1 MAILAGWR
9 STALAVIT
17 FLTTLIPPIKTWI
30 EANTILNVETIL
42 SLVVTCYLAVIAR
55 R

>member
-9 STALAVIT
+9 SSALAVLT
-17 FLTTLIPPIKTWI
+17 MLTTLIPPIKTWI
-30 EANTILNVETIL
+30 EANTVLNVEAIL
-42 SLVVTCYLAVIAR
+42 SLVVTCYLAFVAR